1 MEQRTDAKLGLISW
15 QKLYAK
21 LYFICVLLVNT
32 TRCST
37 SIEEL
42 NLFKFYPIL
51 YIIIF
56 VPKKNVAISKQSVL
70 KHLQLAT

>member
-1 MEQRTDAKLGLISW
+1 MQNCTLFVFYWSIHIG
-15 QKLYAK
+15 
-21 LYFICVLLVNT
+21 
-32 TRCST
+32 CST